1 MSLFFRHKVEPKNFV
16 QQLQV
21 VAARQGVEVLC
32 ELLSA
37 GSEARFGTFAAGSRC
52 PPQTKGLRI
61 SDLLEYDL
69 KSFRWPM
76 FRHWLV
82 GFHRSTVGL
91 LLLSLLLLVGWL
103 VGWLC

>member
-1 MSLFFRHKVEPKNFV
+1 MHFTSEASNIEIQPFTLFRFDGLTTENQPLSMSLFFRHKVELKNFV

-37 GSEARFGTFAAGSRC
+37 GSEARFGTFAAGSTC

-61 SDLLEYDL
+61 LDLLEDDL
-69 KSFRWPM
+69 KV
-76 FRHWLV
+76 L
-82 GFHRSTVGL
+82 
-91 LLLSLLLLVGWL
+91 
-103 VGWLC
+103 